1 MKHLVALLA
10 GSTFVLAGIVW
21 LSAQA
26 AGTAD
31 LDCKLRFS
39 LTGWSAIYKH
49 AEGHGVVTCENG
61 VSLPVE
67 IEAKGAGLTVGK
79 SRVDNGTGRFTDVR
93 TIDDVLG
100 SYAEGEAHA
109 GVVKSGSVQVLTKGT
124 VSLALAGNG
133 EGVDLGLDIGS
144 FTLRPAGTAK
154 RH

>member
-10 GSTFVLAGIVW
+10 GSTLVLAGLVW

-49 AEGHGVVTCENG
+49 AEGHGVVTCADG
-61 VSLPVE
+61 RALPVE

-79 SRVDNGTGRFTDVR
+79 SRIDNGTGRFTDVR
-93 TIDDVLG
+93 SIDDVLG

-109 GVVKSGSVQVLTKGT
+109 GVVKSGNVQVLTKGT

-144 FTLRPAGTAK
+144 FTLRPASTA
-154 RH
+154 RR